1 MFMVFFFMYLTPM
14 VKIPLTCGHALNRLK
29 REGEGKGRATAS
41 YHVYTRKTD
50 PSSLAATS
58 LYSKSSQQP
67 R

>member
-1 MFMVFFFMYLTPM
+1 MAIFFYVHNSNGKDSLDLWPCSQQTEE
-14 VKIPLTCGHALNRLK
+14 GGG
-29 REGEGKGRATAS
+29 GEGRVTAS